1 MHQVVNQSFIIVGG
15 FPCKMPFLD
24 SFVKKS
30 SFLTNVVK
38 IVLLFKFPNVLHK
51 DFKVIGIVL
60 FLRSIQAKPLSQL
73 RLVVDTDIEKHR
85 DDVEFHILKP
95 PALGSDQNHLQNIQ
109 NNFQCNASEVKSD
122 NVFDV

>member
-1 MHQVVNQSFIIVGG
+1 MHQVVNQSFIVVGG
-15 FPCKMPFLD
+15 FPCKIPFLD

-60 FLRSIQAKPLSQL
+60 FLRSIQPKPLSQL

-95 PALGSDQNHLQNIQ
+95 PGLESDQIRISDHYKTFKIIS
-109 NNFQCNASEVKSD
+109 NAMQAR
-122 NVFDV
+122 